1 MPKEKTVK
9 GETYRNEDK
18 IKRKTRVD
26 NLEDFYNFRMP
37 YKDEAIH
44 AKKSMKILRTV
55 TISSFLPFLA
65 VVLFFLAWNT
75 IHVVMDGH
83 LEKETMQTYIFTLI
97 CVICSAIA
105 GAIVEIARAT
115 CILRD
120 ISSSSLI
127 VIY

>member
-55 TISSFLPFLA
+55 TISSFLPFLG
-65 VVLFFLAWNT
+65 F
-75 IHVVMDGH
+75 
-83 LEKETMQTYIFTLI
+83 K
-97 CVICSAIA
+97 A
-105 GAIVEIARAT
+105 G
-115 CILRD
+115 ILGYS
-120 ISSSSLI
+120 ISEMKAHKK
-127 VIY
+127 